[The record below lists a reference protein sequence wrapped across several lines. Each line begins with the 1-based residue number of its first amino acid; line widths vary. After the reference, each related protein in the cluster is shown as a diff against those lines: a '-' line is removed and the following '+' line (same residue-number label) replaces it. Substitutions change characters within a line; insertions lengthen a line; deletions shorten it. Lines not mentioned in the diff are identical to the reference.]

1 MNQKKTF
8 TLILLVV
15 VVLLASVILYGIT
28 KNSSNNYDVDSLVEN
43 SNTTYLNVS
52 ELNADDSIEASY
64 VQSTIAVPGL
74 IDVTLPSE
82 FNPTFEWYESSQKWY
97 PKGEEDYSTAVS
109 CSFGLTTGTYEE
121 TDEYGVVSTVVDEGT
136 IDEQLYELAKY
147 FGVDKVNVNTINGT
161 KWYTIVVN
169 NYKDENTSIKLKK
182 AYYNY
187 TEKDGNVFLLSY
199 EMYNDIGKEDM
210 TKAIQYHN
218 DILTSF
224 EFK

>member
-15 VVLLASVILYGIT
+15 VVLLAAVIVYGIT

-64 VQSTIAVPGL
+64 IYSTTAVPGL

-82 FNPTFEWYESSQKWY
+82 FNPIFEKYESSQIWC
-97 PKGEEDYSTAVS
+97 PKGEEDYSTIVT

-121 TDEYGVVSTVVDEGT
+121 ADEYGVVSTVVDEGT
-136 IDEQLYELAKY
+136 IDEQLYGLAKY
-147 FGVDKVNVNTINGT
+147 FGVDKVNVNTINGI
-161 KWYTIVVN
+161 KWYTIVASN
-169 NYKDENTSIKLKK
+169 HKDERTSSELKK
-182 AYYNY
+182 GYYNY
-187 TEKDGNVFLLSY
+187 TEKDGNVFQLSY
-199 EMYNDIGKEDM
+199 EMLNDIGKEDM

-218 DILTSF
+218 DILTSVK
-224 EFK
+224 FK